1 MKVVDLPLDQLRVA
15 EWNPN
20 SMSDELLAKLRESI
34 VRFGVVENL
43 VVRRIQGGYEVL
55 NGNQRLT
62 VYRDLGLSSAPCV
75 VLDLDDASARLLAQ
89 ALNRLQGEDD
99 LGLRAELIR
108 DVLKSIPPEE
118 VLAVL
123 PETASSLGA
132 LASLGQETIVEH
144 LKAWEGAQ
152 KARLRHLSF
161 QLTEAQLEVVEEA
174 LSRVLPLAK
183 MARTESP
190 NLRGTALYVLCQ
202 RFLEVT
208 CVGGYTK
215 GNGDAGG

>member
-1 MKVVDLPLDQLRVA
+1 LKLVDLPLDQLREA

-20 SMSDELLAKLRESI
+20 SMSNELLAKLRESI

-43 VVRRIQGGYEVL
+43 VVRPLDGDYEVL

-62 VYRDLGLSSAPCV
+62 VYRELGLSSAPCV
-75 VLDLDDASARLLAQ
+75 ALNLDDAGAKLLAQ

-99 LGLRAELIR
+99 LGLRAQLIR
-108 DVLKSIPPEE
+108 DVLKSIPQQE

-123 PETASSLGA
+123 PETTSSLEA

-144 LKAWEGAQ
+144 LKAWEEAQ

-174 LSRVLPLAK
+174 LRRVLPDAK

-190 NLRGTALYVLCQ
+190 NLRGTALYLLCQ
-202 RFLEVT
+202 RVLEAA
-208 CVGGYTK
+208 CVGGTQH
-215 GNGDAGG
+215 GE